1 MRSGHWGYQENV
13 ADIWGKILLKMKTIT
28 LTKKYNIMKKLFFV
42 TLFVLSA
49 FAVSAQLN
57 VVSVSGKQVVD
68 KEDHYLLR
76 FYDGEYQLLGVDY
89 FDNPEVLLALGSSRE
104 QATAALTQIAQWFD
118 GAKKG
123 TSMQI
128 KQGSLVFNFTKV
140 SGSEFLVSQG
150 DSNYSQN
157 VYDVLVPALKKYEA
171 FLKDV
176 VCTPYA
182 VAHYN
187 KGDVKQMLKKL
198 SK

>member
-1 MRSGHWGYQENV
+1 
-13 ADIWGKILLKMKTIT
+13 MKKKSLHKKKDIT
-28 LTKKYNIMKKLFFV
+28 LTKKYNMMKKLFCV

-57 VVSVSGKQVVD
+57 VVSVSGKQIVD
-68 KEDHYLLR
+68 KEDNYLLR
-76 FYDGEYQLLGVDY
+76 FYDGEYQLMGVDY
-89 FDNPEVLLALGSSRE
+89 FDNPEVLLVLGTSRD
-104 QATAALTQIAQWFD
+104 QASAALTQIAQWFD

-128 KQGSLVFNFTKV
+128 KQGNLVFNFTKV

-150 DSNYSQN
+150 DSHYSQC
-157 VYDVLVPALKKYEA
+157 VYEVLVPALKKHET

-176 VCTPYA
+176 VCTPFP
-182 VAHYN
+182 VAHYK
-187 KGDVKQMLKKL
+187 KGDLKQMLKKL